1 MIDISHFADK
11 IEELLNAEIETAI
24 SAGGRTSE
32 ILDNGKVTYE
42 FRVYADGGEYRDF
55 DYIDGQGAISR
66 EQTNKIVRY
75 INCEFDTTGSRSDG
89 VLSVEMSFNT
99 RFQVMIPLVNT
110 GRGAKKLE
118 LVNTIRQVIDNAFR
132 LNTTSTMEDNGTTYT
147 YGVLYQFADTGD
159 RIKRAEIGDSI
170 ILTAFLSYFLV
181 QDGVNSADFKLYL
194 DEVDELHRVKFTRL
208 GFNRG
213 CTNESV
219 IPSDSTNGAGK
230 NVTTST
236 VFGLN
241 FDMPL
246 RNGYVDIRIE
256 RFLYLG
262 DKTPRSVYVKTP
274 LREEPIEYKMI
285 FSDVSI
291 NAETTKFASVAVSMV
306 EAL

>member
-24 SAGGRTSE
+24 SAGGKTSE

-42 FRVYADGGEYRDF
+42 FRVYADGGEYKDF

-99 RFQVMIPLVNT
+99 RFQVMIPLINT

-132 LNTTSTMEDNGTTYT
+132 LNTTNTIVDGATTYT

-159 RIKRAEIGDSI
+159 RVKRAEIGDSI

-181 QDGVNSADFKLYL
+181 QDGVNSASFELYFDQY
-194 DEVDELHRVKFTRL
+194 DEAHRVKFTRL

-213 CTNESV
+213 STNESV
-219 IPSDSTNGAGK
+219 VPSDSTNGAGK

-236 VFGLN
+236 VFGFN

-246 RNGYVDIRIE
+246 RNGYVDRAIASY
-256 RFLYLG
+256 LYDG
-262 DKTPRSVYVKTP
+262 VKTPRTVYLKTP
-274 LREEPIEYKMI
+274 YKEDATQYSMI

>member
-1 MIDISHFADK
+1 
-11 IEELLNAEIETAI
+11 
-24 SAGGRTSE
+24 
-32 ILDNGKVTYE
+32 
-42 FRVYADGGEYRDF
+42 
-55 DYIDGQGAISR
+55 
-66 EQTNKIVRY
+66 
-75 INCEFDTTGSRSDG
+75 
-89 VLSVEMSFNT
+89 
-99 RFQVMIPLVNT
+99 
-110 GRGAKKLE
+110 
-118 LVNTIRQVIDNAFR
+118 
-132 LNTTSTMEDNGTTYT
+132 MEDNGTTYT

-181 QDGVNSADFKLYL
+181 QDGINSASFELYFDQI
-194 DEVDELHRVKFTRL
+194 DEAHRVKFTRL

-219 IPSDSTNGAGK
+219 VPSDSTNGAGK

-236 VFGLN
+236 VFGFN

-246 RNGYVDIRIE
+246 RNGYVDRAIASY
-256 RFLYLG
+256 LYDG
-262 DKTPRSVYVKTP
+262 VKTP
-274 LREEPIEYKMI
+274 HTVYISTPYSAIAPYKMI

>member
-1 MIDISHFADK
+1 MIDMNVFAEA
-11 IEELLNAEIETAI
+11 IEEQLNANMA
-24 SAGGRTSE
+24 
-32 ILDNGKVTYE
+32 ILDTDTVIYR
-42 FRVYADGGEYRDF
+42 FRVYVDGGEYRDF
-55 DYIDGQGAISR
+55 DYLNSNGSISV

-75 INCEFDTTGSRSDG
+75 INCEFDTTGSRSEG

-99 RFQVMIPLVNT
+99 RLQVMIPLVNT

-118 LVNTIRQVIDNAFR
+118 LVNVIRQVMDNAFR
-132 LNTTSTMEDNGTTYT
+132 LNTTSTIVDGATTYT

-181 QDGVNSADFKLYL
+181 QDGVNSASFELYF
-194 DEVDELHRVKFTRL
+194 DEIDELHRVKFTRL

-213 CTNESV
+213 STNESV
-219 IPSDSTNGAGK
+219 IPSDSTYGVGK
-230 NVTTST
+230 NITTST

-246 RNGYVDIRIE
+246 RNGYVDRAIASY
-256 RFLYLG
+256 LYDG
-262 DKTPRSVYVKTP
+262 VKTPRTVYLKTP
-274 LREEPIEYKMI
+274 YKEDATQYSMI